1 MRETF
6 RSFLLMHTRD
16 TSDTCRSKF
25 PSKILYCFF
34 SQKIQLVDGTPLYEH
49 WVAPML
55 PTTTSLY
62 LFTLEN
68 EEEFLQ
74 GDGDVKPVIKQK
86 GTTLL
91 AEC

>member
-1 MRETF
+1 M
-6 RSFLLMHTRD
+6 SFLFMHARD
-16 TSDTCRSKF
+16 TSDTCGSKKT
-25 PSKILYCFF
+25 SILTFF
-34 SQKIQLVDGTPLYEH
+34 IASSPQKIQLVDGTPLYEH